1 MTTGDCSG
9 FSVISMNQSSTVWDW
24 NLTHMQLGSCG
35 IHGCWPCIQNRP
47 WLLYFRLITCNFR
60 WLIIFP
66 VAFQSKRQ
74 TACSRS
80 TTEAEAIAL
89 ATALFSDVQS
99 LRKSSYLIKHPNSR
113 QIVRATD
120 AKEPFVTPQL
130 GIRKNDLELWSGWPQ
145 NLDPPKDPKSQWI
158 AR

>member
-1 MTTGDCSG
+1 M
-9 FSVISMNQSSTVWDW
+9 
-24 NLTHMQLGSCG
+24 
-35 IHGCWPCIQNRP
+35 
-47 WLLYFRLITCNFR
+47 
-60 WLIIFP
+60 
-66 VAFQSKRQ
+66 AFQSKRQ

-130 GIRKNDLELWSGWPQ
+130 GIRKTILNCGAV
-145 NLDPPKDPKSQWI
+145 DPKTWI
-158 AR
+158 PPRIPSHSGLLGKTAADAKKRFVTPQLDICELIGEVGKANYCIFWGRRGGFLKFHCHRCKKYLTFI